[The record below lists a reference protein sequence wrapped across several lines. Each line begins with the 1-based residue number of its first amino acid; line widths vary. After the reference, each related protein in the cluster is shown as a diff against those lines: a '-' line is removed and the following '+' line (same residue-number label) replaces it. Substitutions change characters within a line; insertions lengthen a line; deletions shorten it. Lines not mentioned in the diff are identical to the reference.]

1 MEKLYFY
8 IEDCNGGLIV
18 DQDYMENEFDSSYQ
32 TLLATGSKEEIEK
45 HILWL
50 CGYDVYDTKYYYL
63 EDCNGGFIVDQD
75 YMENNFDAHCEKL
88 IFNGTMEEIEEYIN
102 WLCNN
107 E

>member
-8 IEDCNGGLIV
+8 I
-18 DQDYMENEFDSSYQ
+18 
-32 TLLATGSKEEIEK
+32 
-45 HILWL
+45 
-50 CGYDVYDTKYYYL
+50 